1 MNLAQ
6 YIQKDQVMPKLSART
21 KNEVLAELID
31 PLVNKHP
38 SLARDN
44 IFEVLLTRENL
55 GTTGIGDGVAI
66 PHGKIEGLDQVLIAV
81 GRSIEGLDF
90 ATLDHKPAHIFFLVL
105 APEKSAGK
113 HLKVL
118 AYISRLLQD
127 PSFKES
133 FMGAENRE
141 ELWDLITST

>member
-1 MNLAQ
+1 M
-6 YIQKDQVMPKLSART
+6 LSART
-21 KNEVLAELID
+21 KNDVLAELIT
-31 PLVNKHP
+31 PLVNKYP

-44 IFEVLLTRENL
+44 VFEVLLTRENL

-90 ATLDHKPAHIFFLVL
+90 AALDHKPAHIFFLVL

-133 FMGAENRE
+133 FMYAESRE
-141 ELWDLITST
+141 ELWELITST

>member
-6 YIQKDQVMPKLSART
+6 YIHKDQIIPMLSART
-21 KNEVLAELID
+21 KNQVLAELIT
-31 PLVNKHP
+31 PLVNKYP
-38 SLARDN
+38 SLARDHV
-44 IFEVLLTRENL
+44 FEVLLTRENL
-55 GTTGIGDGVAI
+55 GTTGIGEGVAI

-90 ATLDHKPAHIFFLVL
+90 AALDHKPAHIFFLVL

-133 FMGAENRE
+133 FLYAESRD
-141 ELWDLITST
+141 ELWELITST